1 MPEPSRHG
9 PTGAANLP
17 ADMSSRIDDVW
28 KAFARQVARQP
39 ERKALLLPEGPL
51 SYGELADR
59 VGRYRATLATLAPA
73 GKPVGVWTEPPT
85 SAYPALL
92 AAMAER
98 APYVPINARFP
109 LERNLAVIEASGLRY
124 ILADGE
130 PPELSS
136 LLDRCGGRVQR
147 IGPHADPTPI
157 LPPAQAPAD
166 DELAYLLFTSGS
178 TGQPKGVPITHRALR
193 HFLCSVTDPAEWSVG
208 PDDVFLQ
215 MFELTFDLSVYSF
228 FTPMVLGAA
237 CAPVPSGGVQYLQM
251 LDNLERHGVTVAL
264 MVPSALAYLKPYFDE
279 IDLPA
284 LRYSLF
290 CGEALPDSLAAA
302 WSARLPQA
310 QVENVYGPTEAT
322 IFCTRYVY
330 HAGSSAEAL
339 NGVVPIGQAM
349 RGVDTLLL
357 TDTGALADEG
367 ELILGGPQVTPGYW
381 HNPTKNAEAFV
392 DVEGRRYYRTGDRC
406 RCSPTGQLRY
416 LGRTD
421 QQVKVDGYR
430 VELGEIEHHAR
441 ALTGAHLAVVAVE
454 VAGHTQLMLYLEGWS
469 GEARALA
476 AELAERLPPYMVP
489 ARIEGIDALPLNAN
503 GKIDR
508 PALRQRALARPA

>member
-1 MPEPSRHG
+1 MPEPSRYS

-17 ADMSSRIDDVW
+17 ADMSSRIDNVW
-28 KAFARQVARQP
+28 KAFAQQAREQP
-39 ERKALLLPEGPL
+39 ERPALLLAEGAL
-51 SYGELADR
+51 SYGELAER
-59 VGRYRATLATLAPA
+59 VGRYRAALTPLAPA
-73 GKPVGVWTEPPT
+73 GQPVGVWTEPPL

-109 LERNLAVIEASGLRY
+109 LERNLAVVEESGLRH
-124 ILADGE
+124 ILSE
-130 PPELSS
+130 TQPPELQA
-136 LLDRCGGRVQR
+136 LIARCEGRVQR
-147 IGPHADPTPI
+147 IGPHADAMPMLVPAITPEK
-157 LPPAQAPAD
+157 

-178 TGQPKGVPITHRALR
+178 TGRPKGVPITHRALR
-193 HFLCSVTDPAEWSVG
+193 HFLSTVTDPADWSVG
-208 PDDVFLQ
+208 PSDVFLQ

-251 LDNLERHGVTVAL
+251 LDTLERHGVTVAL

-279 IDLPA
+279 IELPA

-302 WSARLPQA
+302 WAARLPQA
-310 QVENVYGPTEAT
+310 QIENVYGPTEAT

-330 HAGSSAEAL
+330 GSGSTAEAL
-339 NGVVPIGQAM
+339 NGVVPIGQPM

-357 TDTGALADEG
+357 ADSGAPADEG
-367 ELILGGPQVTPGYW
+367 ELVLGGPQVTPGYW
-381 HNPTKNAEAFV
+381 QNPAKNAEAFV
-392 DVEGRRYYRTGDRC
+392 IVGGQHYYRTGDRC
-406 RCSPTGQLRY
+406 RRSPSGQLLY
-416 LGRTD
+416 LGRAD

-454 VAGHTQLMLYLEGWS
+454 VGGHTQLVLYLECWS

-476 AELAERLPPYMVP
+476 AALAQRLPPYMVP
-489 ARIEGIDALPLNAN
+489 ARIEGIAALPLNAN
-503 GKIDR
+503 GNIDR
-508 PALRQRALARPA
+508 PALRQRALERPA